1 MLTNKLTRNVQNLY
15 DRNFKILD
23 SHKNRLEQMNRYLVF
38 LDRITTH
45 HKIVS
50 SP

>member
-15 DRNFKILD
+15 DRNFKTLD
-23 SHKNRLEQMNRYLVF
+23 RHKNRLEQMKTYLVF
-38 LDRITTH
+38 FDRITKH
-45 HKIVS
+45 HKILS